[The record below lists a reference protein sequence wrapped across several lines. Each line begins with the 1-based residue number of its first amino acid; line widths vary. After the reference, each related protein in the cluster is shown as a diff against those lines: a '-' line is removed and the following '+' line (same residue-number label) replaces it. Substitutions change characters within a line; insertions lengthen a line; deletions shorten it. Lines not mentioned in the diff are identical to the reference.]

1 MKDFYTVNEIIEEMK
16 INNKSQIR
24 DIIVFNTLDCL
35 VRRLFYL
42 VSNMPDE
49 AFNQYLSF
57 QREMIKNNKEKQ
69 NKDFEF
75 VEMFFNLLERKR
87 KEYKA
92 LKTE

>member
-1 MKDFYTVNEIIEEMK
+1 MK

-49 AFNQYLSF
+49 AFNKYLSF
-57 QREMIKNNKEKQ
+57 QREMIKKNKEKQ

-92 LKTE
+92 LRED